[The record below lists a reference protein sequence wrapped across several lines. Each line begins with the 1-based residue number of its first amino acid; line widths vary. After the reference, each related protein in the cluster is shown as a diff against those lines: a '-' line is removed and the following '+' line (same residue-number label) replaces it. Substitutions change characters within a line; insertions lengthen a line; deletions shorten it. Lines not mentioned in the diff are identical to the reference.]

1 MSIQEAIKDTL
12 LLTSYDKFVQVERTT
27 TILYNRK
34 IYKRWY
40 RTKTLVLCIK
50 RETVWYFLVYVWLK
64 RVLIFYYIFYIC

>member
-34 IYKRWY
+34 IYKR
-40 RTKTLVLCIK
+40 
-50 RETVWYFLVYVWLK
+50 
-64 RVLIFYYIFYIC
+64 